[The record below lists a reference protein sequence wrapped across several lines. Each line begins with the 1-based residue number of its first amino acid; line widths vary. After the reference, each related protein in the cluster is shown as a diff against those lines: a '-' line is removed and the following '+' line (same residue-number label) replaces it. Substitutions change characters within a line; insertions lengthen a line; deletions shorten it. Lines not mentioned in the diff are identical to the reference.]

1 FFSVRY
7 FLVTPMNRVVGQVRA
22 YADAPEDAR
31 RIITPSAGLHELRD
45 AEVALN
51 KMQTQLTAALKQ
63 KDHLAQMGAAV
74 AKISH
79 DLRNILT
86 TASLMAD
93 RLEGSDDPA
102 VQRTAPKLLQSLS
115 RAVNLCEGTLAFGR
129 AQEPPPALARV
140 NAAGLLRDVVESE
153 SLGPDAEAIE
163 FDVSVET
170 GLTLRCDAE
179 QIFRV
184 LSNLI
189 RNARQ
194 AIAAQGGA
202 GVIRISAQAAPNE
215 DGWDIRIRD
224 TGPGLPEKALEH
236 LFKPFQ
242 GGARKGGS
250 GLGLAIAAEL
260 VRGHGGA
267 LTLECSTSEGT
278 EFRIWL
284 PSQPLG

>member
-1 FFSVRY
+1 MVEFGLRILALSAVISAFTAALLFFSVRY

-102 VQRTAPKLLQSLS
+102 EQRTAPKLLQSLS

-140 NAAGLLRDVVESE
+140 DAAGLLRDVVESE

-170 GLTLRCDAE
+170 GPRQSAWRALRVDGS
-179 QIFRV
+179 
-184 LSNLI
+184 LDP
-189 RNARQ
+189 ARPKGR
-194 AIAAQGGA
+194 IPRKRFLPA
-202 GVIRISAQAAPNE
+202 G
-215 DGWDIRIRD
+215 
-224 TGPGLPEKALEH
+224 L
-236 LFKPFQ
+236 
-242 GGARKGGS
+242 
-250 GLGLAIAAEL
+250 
-260 VRGHGGA
+260 
-267 LTLECSTSEGT
+267 
-278 EFRIWL
+278 
-284 PSQPLG
+284 